1 MNEWILSSNWKKEM
15 GKSRDVWH
23 LYMYQGTACNYCKYC
38 IMPRHLWYDRVMTL
52 NMGVKFKNL
61 DIIRPWLGVNY
72 VLFSSGWYRHHMRN
86 KYLLK
91 YNINLYL
98 TFKQICGSFSTTKK
112 YSSWITKKS
121 IFKNLRFFCGP
132 LLLYFWVTVRV

>member
-1 MNEWILSSNWKKEM
+1 MNESFPAIEKRKWGNLEM
-15 GKSRDVWH
+15 YDTYTCTRVLH
-23 LYMYQGTACNYCKYC
+23 VITVNTV
-38 IMPRHLWYDRVMTL
+38 LWQDIFDM
-52 NMGVKFKNL
+52 NL

>member
-1 MNEWILSSNWKKEM
+1 M

-38 IMPRHLWYDRVMTL
+38 IMPRHLWYDKVMTL

-61 DIIRPWLGVNY
+61 DIIRPWLGVHY

>member
-1 MNEWILSSNWKKEM
+1 MNESFPAIEKRKWGNLEM
-15 GKSRDVWH
+15 
-23 LYMYQGTACNYCKYC
+23 
-38 IMPRHLWYDRVMTL
+38 YDTYTCTRVLHVITVNTVLCQDIFDM
-52 NMGVKFKNL
+52 NL

>member
-1 MNEWILSSNWKKEM
+1 MNESFPAIEKRKWGNLEM
-15 GKSRDVWH
+15 
-23 LYMYQGTACNYCKYC
+23 
-38 IMPRHLWYDRVMTL
+38 YDTYTCTRVLHVITVNTVLCQDIFDM
-52 NMGVKFKNL
+52 NL

-132 LLLYFWVTVRV
+132 LLLYFWVTVQV

>member
-1 MNEWILSSNWKKEM
+1 M

-23 LYMYQGTACNYCKYC
+23 LYMYQGTTCNYCKYC
-38 IMPRHLWYDRVMTL
+38 IMPRHLWYDKVMTL

-98 TFKQICGSFSTTKK
+98 TFKQICDSFSTKKK
-112 YSSWITKKS
+112 YSSWITKKKS

-132 LLLYFWVTVRV
+132 LLLYFWVTLRV